1 MCGLAEEET
10 RIKCGALRRSLLFLG
25 IDGQCKSAIRK
36 KPRNMMPPADR
47 LRAAHVRGT
56 NRALN
61 IRRAVARC
69 RQHGDEKC

>member
-1 MCGLAEEET
+1 VRLGGGGNEDQVW
-10 RIKCGALRRSLLFLG
+10 RSAPVIAFLG

-36 KPRNMMPPADR
+36 KPRSMMPPADR

-69 RQHGDEKC
+69 RQHGDEKR